1 MKKLYLL
8 LAASVLIC
16 GTTMAQLAK
25 HDLMNGKANFSASKI
40 NTNKQKPNTQ
50 RDETVVW
57 SCDFENENAYTIV
70 DGAGTVSTW
79 HATSE
84 TNYPSSLAY
93 GSGYLMWP
101 MNFSGNSSQQAYQM
115 SETPSTW
122 MIMNLIGEHYCNG
135 ADCWGDGIWGP
146 IESSIVFTDIDLS
159 SCPAPKFT
167 LNQSYRA
174 FNPTWNQMFVETSI
188 DGGANWTEH
197 EFNIGTWQ
205 NGTYIDDPIEVLLPE
220 VGGRNGVTIR
230 IRYINN
236 PSPQDPTSYAAQ
248 YGWQI
253 DDAKIVSAPSHNL
266 TINDGRIS
274 MFSYYDYRQDLTNVL
289 TNSNMTESEKRDYL
303 YQIYDP
309 YAQTPVDQW
318 NSTQGFAAFNVEY
331 TNMGATSA
339 TPKVNIV
346 VTSPSGAELYN
357 KTLTGAAI
365 ASTVR
370 DTIDFGTIDDDNM
383 ANSTIF
389 YFEDDI
395 ELGRY
400 TVTFTVSEDG
410 VEDSN
415 PADNTLT
422 QYFDITANSYSKSY
436 YEPTSYFNMNGYTS
450 SQSGDMYGTTFL
462 YFYSPDDIMSTDLY
476 IAEGTTVG
484 ASIQIQLFHQ
494 NDDGDYVQDRASD
507 WVEITED
514 MIGTWTN
521 FLFLNEYP
529 FQFSTDETYRE
540 VTVMACGQWDN
551 SADRINLGI
560 SEGLS
565 TRKHSNMEYITT
577 YDKWY
582 YGSDDIALN
591 FHTGEG
597 AVVNA
602 AQNVAEG
609 IDMYPNP
616 SNGIVNFTNVEN
628 ATIEVYNM
636 MGQIVASESNVSEN
650 ASIDLSGVANG
661 NYIVRIVK
669 DGAIATSKL
678 NIVK

>member
-1 MKKLYLL
+1 
-8 LAASVLIC
+8 
-16 GTTMAQLAK
+16 
-25 HDLMNGKANFSASKI
+25 
-40 NTNKQKPNTQ
+40 
-50 RDETVVW
+50 
-57 SCDFENENAYTIV
+57 
-70 DGAGTVSTW
+70 
-79 HATSE
+79 
-84 TNYPSSLAY
+84 
-93 GSGYLMWP
+93 
-101 MNFSGNSSQQAYQM
+101 
-115 SETPSTW
+115 
-122 MIMNLIGEHYCNG
+122 
-135 ADCWGDGIWGP
+135 
-146 IESSIVFTDIDLS
+146 
-159 SCPAPKFT
+159 
-167 LNQSYRA
+167 
-174 FNPTWNQMFVETSI
+174 
-188 DGGANWTEH
+188 
-197 EFNIGTWQ
+197 
-205 NGTYIDDPIEVLLPE
+205 
-220 VGGRNGVTIR
+220 
-230 IRYINN
+230 
-236 PSPQDPTSYAAQ
+236 
-248 YGWQI
+248 
-253 DDAKIVSAPSHNL
+253 
-266 TINDGRIS
+266 
-274 MFSYYDYRQDLTNVL
+274 
-289 TNSNMTESEKRDYL
+289 
-303 YQIYDP
+303 
-309 YAQTPVDQW
+309 
-318 NSTQGFAAFNVEY
+318 
-331 TNMGATSA
+331 
-339 TPKVNIV
+339 
-346 VTSPSGAELYN
+346 
-357 KTLTGAAI
+357 
-365 ASTVR
+365 
-370 DTIDFGTIDDDNM
+370 M

-410 VEDSN
+410 AEDSN

-422 QYFDITANSYSKSY
+422 QYFDITENSYSKSY
-436 YEPTSYFNMNGYTS
+436 YEPTSYFNMNGYTV
-450 SQSGDMYGTTFL
+450 SQSGDMYGTSFL

-484 ASIQIQLFHQ
+484 ASIQVQLFHQ

-529 FQFSTDETYRE
+529 FQFGTDETYRE
-540 VTVMACGQWDN
+540 LTVMACGQWD
-551 SADRINLGI
+551 SDADRINLGI

-565 TRKHSNMEYITT
+565 TRKHCNMEYLSS
-577 YDKWY
+577 YDEWY

-591 FHTGEG
+591 FHSGEG
-597 AVVNA
+597 AVVDA

>member
-16 GTTMAQLAK
+16 GTTMAQVAR
-25 HDLMNGKANFSASKI
+25 HDLMNGKANLSANKI

-57 SCDFENENAYTIV
+57 SCDFEDANAYTVV

-84 TNYPSSLAY
+84 STYPTTLAY

-101 MNFSGNSSQQAYQM
+101 MNYSAGSNPYQL

-146 IESSIVFTDIDLS
+146 IESSIVFSDIDLS
-159 SCPAPKFT
+159 DCAAPKFT

-174 FNPTWNQMFVETSI
+174 FNPTWNSMYIETSI
-188 DGGANWTEH
+188 DGGSSWTEH
-197 EFNIGTWQ
+197 QINIGTWQ
-205 NGTYIDDPIEVLLPE
+205 NGTYVDGPVEVLIPE
-220 VGGRNGVTIR
+220 VGSRNNVTIR
-230 IRYINN
+230 VRYINN
-236 PSPQDPTSYAAQ
+236 ENSGNYAAQ

-274 MFSYYDYRQDLTNVL
+274 MFGYFDFRDVPAEYWTE
-289 TNSNMTESEKRDYL
+289 MTESEKRDYA

-309 YAQTPVDQW
+309 YAQSPRANW
-318 NSTQGFAAFNVEY
+318 ESSQGFAAFNVEY
-331 TNMGATSA
+331 TNNGATSA

-346 VTSPSGAELYN
+346 VTSPSGAEVFN

-370 DTIDFGTIDDDNM
+370 DTIDFATIDNDNM
-383 ANSTIF
+383 ANSTVF
-389 YFEDDI
+389 YFENEI

-400 TVTFTVSEDG
+400 TVTFTVSEEG

-415 PADNTLT
+415 PADNTIT
-422 QYFDITANSYSKSY
+422 EYFDITESNYSKSY
-436 YEPTSYFNMNGYTS
+436 YEPTTSFNMNGYTLS
-450 SQSGDMYGTTFL
+450 SAGDMYGSQFP
-462 YFYSPDDIMSTDLY
+462 YYYSPDDIMSTDLF

-484 ASIQIQLFHQ
+484 AQVKVALYHYNSEARE
-494 NDDGDYVQDRASD
+494 YVLKRESEWLDIA
-507 WVEITED
+507 EEN
-514 MIGTWTN
+514 IGTWNN
-521 FLFLNEYP
+521 FVFTNEYN
-529 FQFSTDETYRE
+529 FSFAQDEEYRE
-540 VTVMACGQWDN
+540 VTVMAVGSWDN
-551 SADRINLGI
+551 DNDRINLGM

-565 TRKHSNMEYITT
+565 TRKHNNMEFIVSQ
-577 YDKWY
+577 DSWY
-582 YGSDDIALN
+582 YGSDDIALT
-591 FHTGEG
+591 FHPGEG
-597 AVVNA
+597 VAVDA

-636 MGQIVASESNVSEN
+636 MGQVVASMSNASEN

-669 DGAIATSKL
+669 NGAIATSKL